1 MPKVSRRLSAALLVV
16 IGLVLLL
23 VQVLP
28 GGRTAD
34 DRPGAA
40 VPTLPSVVSAGAVRA
55 GAGVA
60 PAGVG
65 VDTTI
70 GFRST
75 AKLRDHWR
83 KHGREFGSVT
93 EAQYL
98 LMAQSLRD
106 APLSGVI
113 AAAVQPGGTLSRFD
127 RSSGAFLAYDPDLT
141 IRTFF
146 KPDAGEAYF
155 RRAARRS
162 H

>member
-28 GGRTAD
+28 GGGTAD

-40 VPTLPSVVSAGAVRA
+40 VPTLPSVV
-55 GAGVA
+55 
-60 PAGVG
+60 PAGLAPGRAG

-146 KPDAGEAYF
+146 KPDGGEAYF